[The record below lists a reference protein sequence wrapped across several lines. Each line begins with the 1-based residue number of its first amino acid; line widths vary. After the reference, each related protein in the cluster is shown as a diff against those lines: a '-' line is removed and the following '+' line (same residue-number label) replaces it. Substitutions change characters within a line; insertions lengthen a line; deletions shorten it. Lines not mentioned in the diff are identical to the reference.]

1 MSRPTSPKAAIDAA
15 PLALLVM
22 PPVLGLAVLAAVG
35 ALAASVPGLPDPGTL
50 TRVGLPV
57 ARGLRDGATALTV
70 GLLVLAAV
78 AVPPTTRQ
86 TSESVEGLRLR
97 ATRWGA
103 SCARL
108 AAAASV
114 TVIALTYSELA
125 GTAPFAPG
133 WPGQVVYYVTDFDQG
148 RAMAVS
154 AGALLLAGTLASL
167 ATRVNTLGWAALA
180 AVAALLPLAL
190 TGHAAGGSNHALA
203 VDAQAG
209 HLIGV
214 SVWAGGLG
222 ALLLL
227 GRHLT
232 QAGLSAVAGR
242 FSTVA
247 GWAYALTVTSGVA
260 AAVARLDTWSA
271 LLSTYGTLLGVK
283 VVLLTV
289 LGIAGYVHRR
299 RLLPRLATGTADTSR
314 RGFVRLASAEVLLLA
329 TAMGLGTALS
339 ATSPPTN
346 GSSESS
352 TAQALLGYPMPPPM
366 MAGLHWLTQWRI
378 DTVWVPV
385 AVVAVGWYLLA
396 VRRLRA
402 RGDRWGPGR
411 TIAWVLGWA
420 VMVAATSGSPGVYG
434 KVLFSAHM
442 VQHMTIALAVPTLLV
457 FGAPVTLAL
466 RTIPGRRDGSRG
478 PREWLLAVVSSR
490 VLGALGHPVVAAGLF
505 IAALNVFYYTPLL
518 ELSMRTNTGH
528 VLMTTHFLLSGY
540 LLASAIVGVDP
551 GPSRPPHVYRMVLL
565 MATFGFHALFSVA
578 LMSSTQIL
586 GEEWFSALGR
596 DWGNTLAREQYLG
609 GAIGWALGDYPVAM
623 MAIALALDWIRSDER
638 EQRRYDRQANRD
650 NDAALAAYNA
660 HLGRLAARNT
670 PATTATGPITGERRD
685 LEGTGHG

>member
-1 MSRPTSPKAAIDAA
+1 
-15 PLALLVM
+15 
-22 PPVLGLAVLAAVG
+22 
-35 ALAASVPGLPDPGTL
+35 
-50 TRVGLPV
+50 
-57 ARGLRDGATALTV
+57 
-70 GLLVLAAV
+70 
-78 AVPPTTRQ
+78 
-86 TSESVEGLRLR
+86 
-97 ATRWGA
+97 
-103 SCARL
+103 
-108 AAAASV
+108 
-114 TVIALTYSELA
+114 
-125 GTAPFAPG
+125 
-133 WPGQVVYYVTDFDQG
+133 
-148 RAMAVS
+148 
-154 AGALLLAGTLASL
+154 
-167 ATRVNTLGWAALA
+167 
-180 AVAALLPLAL
+180 
-190 TGHAAGGSNHALA
+190 
-203 VDAQAG
+203 
-209 HLIGV
+209 
-214 SVWAGGLG
+214 
-222 ALLLL
+222 
-227 GRHLT
+227 
-232 QAGLSAVAGR
+232 
-242 FSTVA
+242 
-247 GWAYALTVTSGVA
+247 
-260 AAVARLDTWSA
+260 
-271 LLSTYGTLLGVK
+271 
-283 VVLLTV
+283 
-289 LGIAGYVHRR
+289 
-299 RLLPRLATGTADTSR
+299 
-314 RGFVRLASAEVLLLA
+314 
-329 TAMGLGTALS
+329 
-339 ATSPPTN
+339 
-346 GSSESS
+346 
-352 TAQALLGYPMPPPM
+352 
-366 MAGLHWLTQWRI
+366 
-378 DTVWVPV
+378 
-385 AVVAVGWYLLA
+385 
-396 VRRLRA
+396 
-402 RGDRWGPGR
+402 
-411 TIAWVLGWA
+411 
-420 VMVAATSGSPGVYG
+420 MVAATSGSPGVYG

-518 ELSMRTNTGH
+518 ELSMRTHTGH